1 MRRPHF
7 FIAALAV
14 GSTALVAGSVP
25 GAQAIIGGSTISPGA
40 LQPGGEYGWLVHL
53 LSTEA
58 GACTGSL
65 IAPDWVLTAAHC
77 VPTDAVFLGGDTTPT
92 PIESAAQRFA
102 ERLEQALDRHLGDP
116 AFGVAELAAAL
127 HVDRATLFR
136 RVRGSFQ
143 TTPRELLRERRL
155 ARAQNLLRERRGS
168 VSEIAYAVGFDNL
181 SHFSQAFRKRY
192 GVAPSS
198 LL

>member
-1 MRRPHF
+1 M
-7 FIAALAV
+7 
-14 GSTALVAGSVP
+14 
-25 GAQAIIGGSTISPGA
+25 
-40 LQPGGEYGWLVHL
+40 
-53 LSTEA
+53 
-58 GACTGSL
+58 
-65 IAPDWVLTAAHC
+65 
-77 VPTDAVFLGGDTTPT
+77 
-92 PIESAAQRFA
+92 
-102 ERLEQALDRHLGDP
+102 
-116 AFGVAELAAAL
+116 
-127 HVDRATLFR
+127 DRATLFR

-143 TTPRELLRERRL
+143 TTPSELLRERRL